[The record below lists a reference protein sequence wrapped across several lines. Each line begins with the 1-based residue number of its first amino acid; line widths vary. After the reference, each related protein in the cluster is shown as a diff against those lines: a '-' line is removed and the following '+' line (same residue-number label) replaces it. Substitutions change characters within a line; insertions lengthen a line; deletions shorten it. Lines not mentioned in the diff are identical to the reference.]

1 MIVSIIPP
9 NKIANHLYRI
19 KELLSKIDDLLHP
32 LGTHSD
38 LIADCIAGTALLWGV
53 FDQDKIEEGEEPLV
67 AVLVTYKRDYW
78 RASVLEL
85 VGLAGEPGTIWSW
98 LRLLNNVTAAYAAA
112 TGCQSR
118 QVPGGRKEWLR
129 ILARYGFTQSKLVT
143 LEAPVGKKGR
153 IE

>member
-67 AVLVTYKRDYW
+67 AVLVTYRRDYW

-98 LRLLNNVTAAYAAA
+98 LSLLNKVTDTYATA
-112 TGCQSR
+112 TGCISR
-118 QVPGGRKEWLR
+118 QIPGGRKEWLR
-129 ILARYGFTQSKLVT
+129 ILARYGFTRSDLVT
-143 LEAPVGKKGR
+143 LEASVAKKGR
-153 IE
+153 